1 MKKLQTQVSIQLVM
15 IIGLI
20 VYIVWQEYDQPE
32 GIPTRQAMMPGNAD
46 AFVTT
51 SNTANPVSSDLI
63 PAYKAFVIRTPEQL
77 TFAGETFSLA
87 EPDLRE
93 RMDRELH
100 VNANWHSNTILLIKK
115 ANRWLPQITE
125 ILKKNGV
132 PEDFKYIVAIE
143 SGFDEYARSPADAI
157 GFWQLLKGTAKDFD
171 LEVDDEVDERYDPIK
186 STEAACKYL
195 KKAYEKFGSWVNV
208 AASYNV
214 GMRGFERRLE
224 AQKVDSYFDVLI
236 NEETGRYLFRV
247 LSVKMILENPEAF
260 GFYIPEDQLYTQ
272 PDLKAVEVTESI
284 KDLVAFAHEHH
295 ITYKILKR
303 YNPWL
308 RDDELTVKR
317 KTYEIMISQNP
328 TEQMATARK

>member
-20 VYIVWQEYDQPE
+20 AYIVWQEYDHSENASTQ
-32 GIPTRQAMMPGNAD
+32 QAMISNGD
-46 AFVTT
+46 GAFESKPTDPVTV
-51 SNTANPVSSDLI
+51 NSSLV
-63 PAYKAFVIRTPEQL
+63 PSYKAFIIKTPEQV
-77 TFAGETFSLA
+77 TFAGETFTLT

-93 RMDRELH
+93 RLDRELH

-115 ANRWLPQITE
+115 ANRWLPQISE

-143 SGFDEYARSPADAI
+143 SGFDEHARSPADAI
-157 GFWQLLKGTAKDFD
+157 GFWQLLEGTAKDFG
-171 LEVDDEVDERYDPIK
+171 LEVYDEVDERYDPIK

-208 AASYNV
+208 AASYNM

-224 AQKVDSYFDVLI
+224 AQKVGSYFDVLI

-247 LSVKMILENPEAF
+247 LAVKMILENPEAF

-272 PDLKAVEVTESI
+272 PELKAVEVTESI
-284 KDLVAFAHEHH
+284 DDLVDFAHKHN

-317 KTYEIMISQNP
+317 NTYEIMISQNP
-328 TEQMATARK
+328 AEQMTTVGK

>member
-20 VYIVWQEYDQPE
+20 AYIVWQEYDNAE
-32 GIPTRQAMMPGNAD
+32 STPTRQAMISNSTGTFQSKSAD
-46 AFVTT
+46 PVT
-51 SNTANPVSSDLI
+51 VSGDLL
-63 PAYKAFVIRTPEQL
+63 PSYKAFVIKTPEQI
-77 TFAGETFSLA
+77 TFAGESFTLA

-93 RMDRELH
+93 RLDRELH

-115 ANRWLPQITE
+115 ANRWLPQIAE

-143 SGFDEYARSPADAI
+143 SGFDEYARSPANAI
-157 GFWQLLKGTAKDFD
+157 GFWQLLKGTAKDYD
-171 LEVDDEVDERYDPIK
+171 LEVNDEVDERYDPIK

-208 AASYNV
+208 AASYNI

-224 AQKVDSYFDVLI
+224 AQKVNSYFDVLI
-236 NEETGRYLFRV
+236 NEETGRYLFRI
-247 LSVKMILENPEAF
+247 LAVKAILENPEAF

-272 PDLKAVEVTESI
+272 PKLKAVKVTESI
-284 KDLVAFAHEHH
+284 KDLVDFAHKHN
-295 ITYKILKR
+295 ITYKTLKR

-317 KTYEIMISQNP
+317 NTYEIMISQDP
-328 TEQMATARK
+328 AEQMPAVGK